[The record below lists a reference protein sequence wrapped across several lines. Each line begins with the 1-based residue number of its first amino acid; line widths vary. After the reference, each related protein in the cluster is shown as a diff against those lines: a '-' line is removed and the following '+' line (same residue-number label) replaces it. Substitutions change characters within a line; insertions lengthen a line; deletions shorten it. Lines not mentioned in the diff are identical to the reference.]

1 MKKKRAM
8 KRPQKTQLSGKQEK
22 KGFPIVGIGASAGG
36 LEAFEAFFKEM
47 PPDSG
52 MAFVLV
58 AHLDPTHVSIL
69 SELLQKQTKMKV
81 CQIKDGTKVQPNA
94 VYVIPPNKALGI
106 LKGTLQLMEPVQPR
120 GANMPIDSF
129 FRSLAQDQGPNAV
142 CIVLSGTGTDG
153 TLGLKAIK
161 GETGMVMVQDVESAK
176 YDGMPRSAVS
186 THLADYILPP
196 SKMPEQLIKYAKHA
210 TQKVAPRIVPVQ
222 GQIPDALQKI
232 LIILRTRTDH
242 DFSLYNKTT
251 ICRRI
256 ERRMNV
262 HQIDKISEYVRYLQ
276 ESEGEVDTLF
286 KELLIN
292 VTNFFRDPEAFDT
305 LKEQV
310 LPKLLK
316 EKPDDYNLRVW
327 VPGCSSGEEA
337 YSIAILLQECM
348 NSLKRRFNVQVFA
361 TDIDGDA
368 IGAAR
373 AGLYPASISA
383 DVSQERLKRYFTK
396 EDTQFRIRKSIREMV
411 VFAIQ
416 NITKDPSFTKLDLLC
431 CRNLLIYL
439 SSELQ
444 RRLLPLFHYSLKPEG
459 ILFLGSSET
468 IGQATDLFAPLDRKW
483 KIYNRK
489 PSMSPNHAMLVFPRV
504 HPMRETPEPEAAE
517 TVKRAEELSTFQLVE
532 TILQQSATPSCAVID
547 DACNVVYIHG
557 RTGRF
562 LEPAEGKVSL
572 NILEMARPG
581 LKTELTAAIRKV
593 TLHKQ
598 EVIHKGVCV
607 RHNGGHLFMD
617 LTVKPILEQSA
628 MRGLKMVVFQEVA
641 APTKAGKSKPK
652 RAVVSK
658 TSKTI
663 EELEQ
668 ELRHTREDLQTTIEE
683 LETSNE
689 ELKSTNEELQ
699 STNEEL
705 QSTNEELE
713 TSSEELQSLNEE
725 AATVNA
731 ELQSR
736 IDELSNANDD
746 MKNLL
751 DSTEIATIFLD
762 IDLCIRRFT
771 PRATEIMPLLGTDTG
786 RPIKHLASSL
796 PDTDLTEYSRE
807 VLMDLGVK
815 EVEVQSKD
823 GRCFLMRVRPYRT
836 VANVIDGVVLTFED
850 ITERKRMEKKLQ
862 VEQERLRAVFE
873 AIPAIVYFQARDYS
887 IPFANRTF
895 RDIFGDPEGRRCYE
909 IIHGR
914 KDPCEDCPTS
924 RVFDTN
930 EPADW
935 EWTSPMGETYLIHGS
950 PFFDSDG
957 SPLA

>member
-1 MKKKRAM
+1 LNTKQRREPSKARMRKKRVM
-8 KRPQKTQLSGKQEK
+8 KRPQKTQLPGKQEK

-81 CQIKDGTKVQPNA
+81 CQIKDGMKVQPNA
-94 VYVIPPNKALGI
+94 VYVIPPNKDLGI

-210 TQKVAPRIVPVQ
+210 THKVAPRIVPVQ

-232 LIILRTRTDH
+232 LIILRTRTGH
-242 DFSLYNKTT
+242 DFSLYKKATV
-251 ICRRI
+251 CRRI

-305 LKEQV
+305 LKQQV

-348 NSLKRRFNVQVFA
+348 DSLKRRFNVHVFA

-373 AGLYPASISA
+373 VGLYPASISA
-383 DVSQERLKRYFTK
+383 DVNQERLKRYFTK
-396 EDTQFRIRKSIREMV
+396 EDTQFRIKKSIREMV

-444 RRLLPLFHYSLKPEG
+444 KRLLPLFHYCLKPEG

-489 PSMSPNHAMLVFPRV
+489 PSMSANHARLVFPRV
-504 HPMRETPEPEAAE
+504 DAIRETPEPEAAE

-532 TILQQSATPSCAVID
+532 TILQQSATPPCAVID
-547 DACNVVYIHG
+547 NACNVVYIHG

-572 NILEMARPG
+572 NILEMARSG
-581 LKTELTAAIRKV
+581 LKTELAAAIRKV
-593 TLHKQ
+593 TRHKQ
-598 EVIHKGVCV
+598 EVVHKGVRV
-607 RHNGGHLFMD
+607 RQNGGHLFMD

-652 RAVVSK
+652 REVDSK
-658 TSKTI
+658 KSKTI

-668 ELRHTREDLQTTIEE
+668 ELRYTRENLQTTIEE

-713 TSSEELQSLNEE
+713 TSREELQSLNEE
-725 AATVNA
+725 ATTVNA

-751 DSTEIATIFLD
+751 DSTEIAAIFLD
-762 IDLCIRRFT
+762 MDQCIRRFT

-796 PDTDLTEYSRE
+796 PDTDLTKYSRE

-823 GRCFLMRVRPYRT
+823 RRCFLMRVRPYRT

-850 ITERKRMEKKLQ
+850 ITEQKRIEKKLR
-862 VEQERLRAVFE
+862 VELET
-873 AIPAIVYFQARDYS
+873 S
-887 IPFANRTF
+887 
-895 RDIFGDPEGRRCYE
+895 GR
-909 IIHGR
+909 
-914 KDPCEDCPTS
+914 
-924 RVFDTN
+924 F
-930 EPADW
+930 
-935 EWTSPMGETYLIHGS
+935 
-950 PFFDSDG
+950 
-957 SPLA
+957 